1 MLGNDICVGSFD
13 DEFASRISTNYIRHE
28 CTNYD
33 MVLGA
38 LDGKVG
44 RSKAYEIIKEKVNQT
59 IKNQHE
65 WLNDR
70 A

>member
-1 MLGNDICVGSFD
+1 
-13 DEFASRISTNYIRHE
+13 
-28 CTNYD
+28 

-44 RSKAYEIIKEKVNQT
+44 RAKAYEIIKQKVNQT